1 MIAFDALN
9 YANRPDLGLPRLYL
23 TDREFWAG
31 TYPNYDTSRGDEQR
45 TRELARR
52 VSDSGQLLC
61 LDIEHWPVDIRTAS
75 DAEVERSIDLISEII
90 DWIRDERPGVR
101 LGLYGVLPIRDY
113 WSPVTGGKWLPLWA
127 TANGRLRKARDKRG
141 RFIAEG
147 LADRVDVLFPGGYVF
162 YDDLAG
168 FEKDLRANAREGRRY
183 GKQLYLFY
191 WLQFH
196 NSNPTLGGQ
205 LVPPSFCEVMHRVA
219 EEEADGCVLWS
230 DEKTAWSDDIAQRVE
245 IAKGMK
251 TYRNL
256 ILSEANYGGLPIAYW
271 PLNEVNGGILDEMT
285 AARGTGYAGT
295 YGGTVTLG
303 DSGDAPSGVGRY
315 MTVGAAFSGGTITG
329 LPNLTTNW
337 TIEGWYRRSG
347 VGGTF
352 GSAIYSRWGAAG
364 SGRQVYLY
372 RRESD
377 GKLQIDVPNIKAIKT
392 GNTVVSSG
400 VWHHVAFTRSGN
412 TWTIY
417 LDGAA
422 DGGATDATAQE
433 SNTTA
438 NLGSSLNSAN
448 WLNGSLAHVAIYDYA
463 LSADR
468 INAHYLAGV
477 NGVNRMVAA

>member
-1 MIAFDALN
+1 MIVLDALN

-75 DAEVERSIDLISEII
+75 DAEVERSIDKISEII

-113 WSPVTGGKWLPLWA
+113 WSPNLGGKWLPLWA

-147 LADRVDVLFPGGYVF
+147 LADKVDCLFPGGYVF

-168 FEKDLRANAREGRRY
+168 FEKYLRANAREGRRY

-205 LVPPSFCEVMHRVA
+205 LVPPSFCEVMRRVA

-230 DEKTAWSDDIAQRVE
+230 DEKTAWSDEIAERVE
-245 IAKGMK
+245 
-251 TYRNL
+251 
-256 ILSEANYGGLPIAYW
+256 
-271 PLNEVNGGILDEMT
+271 
-285 AARGTGYAGT
+285 
-295 YGGTVTLG
+295 
-303 DSGDAPSGVGRY
+303 
-315 MTVGAAFSGGTITG
+315 
-329 LPNLTTNW
+329 
-337 TIEGWYRRSG
+337 
-347 VGGTF
+347 
-352 GSAIYSRWGAAG
+352 
-364 SGRQVYLY
+364 
-372 RRESD
+372 
-377 GKLQIDVPNIKAIKT
+377 
-392 GNTVVSSG
+392 
-400 VWHHVAFTRSGN
+400 
-412 TWTIY
+412 
-417 LDGAA
+417 
-422 DGGATDATAQE
+422 
-433 SNTTA
+433 
-438 NLGSSLNSAN
+438 
-448 WLNGSLAHVAIYDYA
+448 
-463 LSADR
+463 
-468 INAHYLAGV
+468 
-477 NGVNRMVAA
+477 MVKR